1 MEPPR
6 GRFNAA
12 ARGFQAVEK
21 ARCAIFSAETGF
33 TRAYGAA
40 GERETSLRKASE
52 PTAHVAGFGLQ
63 SEGTQVMR
71 KGSMTTERCH
81 AVPAKGRN
89 RTTQIENL
97 GRATRGPVGPWA
109 KPKANRRSQ
118 PKRAE
123 GTASALCD
131 D

>member
-1 MEPPR
+1 MPS
-6 GRFNAA
+6 
-12 ARGFQAVEK
+12 QAVEK
-21 ARCAIFSAETGF
+21 ARYAIFSAETGF
-33 TRAYGAA
+33 TCACGAA
-40 GERETSLRKASE
+40 GESCKETLLRKASE

-63 SEGTQVMR
+63 SEA
-71 KGSMTTERCH
+71 TEVSV
-81 AVPAKGRN
+81 A
-89 RTTQIENL
+89 
-97 GRATRGPVGPWA
+97 PVGPWA

>member
-1 MEPPR
+1 MQMGILPGKRLLSQVFMIPHR
-6 GRFNAA
+6 AVKVNRCAAFSGRL
-12 ARGFQAVEK
+12 QAVEK

-33 TRAYGAA
+33 TCACGAA
-40 GERETSLRKASE
+40 GEPCKETLLRKASE

-89 RTTQIENL
+89 RTAQIGNL
-97 GRATRGPVGPWA
+97 GRAT
-109 KPKANRRSQ
+109 
-118 PKRAE
+118 
-123 GTASALCD
+123 
-131 D
+131 

>member
-1 MEPPR
+1 MPY
-6 GRFNAA
+6 
-12 ARGFQAVEK
+12 QDVEK
-21 ARCAIFSAETGF
+21 ARYAIFSAETGF
-33 TRAYGAA
+33 TCACGAA
-40 GERETSLRKASE
+40 GESCKETLLRKASE

-63 SEGTQVMR
+63 SEATEVMR
-71 KGSMTTERCH
+71 KGSMATERCH
-81 AVPAKGRN
+81 AVPAFGRN
-89 RTTQIENL
+89 RTSQIENL

-123 GTASALCD
+123 GMASALCD